1 MSGKKLKVDA
11 EMSETVGSLQGRS
24 SQATQKFLKGTAVF
38 LKIQVC
44 FVLFF
49 LISIIVTGIK
59 RRDYIVVL
67 FCKKFLPLKSYV

>member
-38 LKIQVC
+38 LKIQV
-44 FVLFF
+44 FGFF
-49 LISIIVTGIK
+49 
-59 RRDYIVVL
+59 
-67 FCKKFLPLKSYV
+67 F